1 MFAYL
6 KKFGILGNNAR
17 ISDFIL
23 PHNKRSAY
31 PFVDNKI
38 LTHELAVKNNISSP
52 NLYFT
57 VGSYG
62 ELKKLHTRFKDLK
75 SAVIKPARGSQ
86 GNGILVINDIQWDED
101 PSKTKFLTSRKNTTS
116 YADIE
121 YHVSS
126 ILSGLYSLNGEMDQV
141 LIQEKLDSIEELKL
155 LSFQGLPDIR
165 VILFYGIPV
174 MAMTRLPTK
183 LSQGRGNLHQG
194 AVGLG
199 LKIKD
204 GTVTGAI
211 QNNKNIKTH
220 PDLNTSL
227 FNLKVPQWLA
237 VLNLSS
243 KCSDLVNIRYLG
255 VDIVI
260 DPKKGPI
267 LLEMNA
273 RPGLSIQLANKA
285 GLLPRL
291 ETVNNFLKSK
301 TNAANKSIDPYDL
314 TLKEKI
320 DFGTTHF

>member
-1 MFAYL
+1 MFDYL

-38 LTHELAVKNNISSP
+38 LTHELAIKNNISCP

-57 VGSYG
+57 VESYG
-62 ELKKLHTRFKDLK
+62 ELKQLHNKFKDLK

-86 GNGILVINDIQWDED
+86 GNGILVINEIIWDED
-101 PSKTKFLTSRKNTTS
+101 PLKSTFITSRKNTSS
-116 YADIE
+116 YSAIE

-126 ILSGLYSLNGEMDQV
+126 ILSGLYSLNGDMDQV
-141 LIQEKLDSIEELKL
+141 LVQEKLDSIDELKS

-183 LSQGRGNLHQG
+183 ASQGRGNLHQG

-211 QNNKNIKTH
+211 QNNKNIQNH

-227 FNLKVPQWLA
+227 FDLKVPQWLE

-260 DPKKGPI
+260 DPKKGPM

-291 ETVNNFLKSK
+291 EIINDYLKSRASK
-301 TNAANKSIDPYDL
+301 NNKDL
-314 TLKEKI
+314 FDLSLNEKVE
-320 DFGTTHF
+320 FGMRNF